1 MEERIRKYTPGEE
14 GYPGRLREL
23 PDPPRELYV
32 TGELPPEGQLAV
44 AIVGARDC
52 SEYGRYVAGELGRL
66 LGRKGIPVISGMAR
80 GIDGIS
86 QQAALDGGGKSY
98 GVLGCGV
105 DVCYP
110 AKNRSLYEQLG
121 KRGGLISEY
130 PPGTPPSPWNFPP
143 RNRIVSGLADVLVVI
158 EARVKSGTLIT
169 VDMALEQ
176 GKEVYVVPGR
186 VTDRLSDG
194 CNRLIKEGAGV
205 LLSPEAFLQE
215 LAERGLWKP
224 RKGKEPGQE
233 ASEEQGTCRR
243 EISGEREEAR
253 RRGELDVILGKL
265 DFSPKTIERIRAE
278 LPEEYGSRL
287 LPSLIQLCIE
297 KKAVQVSPGSFARSG
312 EGRF

>member
-1 MEERIRKYTPGEE
+1 MEKKNPFITTVGFKKDD
-14 GYPGRLREL
+14 
-23 PDPPRELYV
+23 PDHV
-32 TGELPPEGQLAV
+32 
-44 AIVGARDC
+44 
-52 SEYGRYVAGELGRL
+52 YVAEFLNSMGR
-66 LGRKGIPVISGMAR
+66 
-80 GIDGIS
+80 
-86 QQAALDGGGKSY
+86 GKAQK
-98 GVLGCGV
+98 L
-105 DVCYP
+105 
-110 AKNRSLYEQLG
+110 LG

-176 GKEVYVVPGR
+176 GKEVYAVPGR

-205 LLSPEAFLQE
+205 LLSSEAFLQE

-233 ASEEQGTCRR
+233 ASEEQGTCRREISGEREGTHGQETLGDRQEACRR

-278 LPEEYGSRL
+278 LPEEYGGSRL